1 MQSLEEKTHLKNTFK
16 KVFRAENIL
25 PAILVFLLLYSVIIL
40 LFGRNNIFKYFSNL
54 EKRQVILNEIKT
66 LREENDQLYKQID
79 ELRHNY
85 FVIEKEARENLGLV
99 KENEEIFIFV
109 GEKQPKQE
117 RQDRWIDKVKN
128 IYREY
133 YLDK

>member
-1 MQSLEEKTHLKNTFK
+1 MQSLEEKIHLKNTFK

-25 PAILVFLLLYSVIIL
+25 PAILIFLLLYSIIIL

-54 EKRQVILNEIKT
+54 EKRQAILNEIKA
-66 LREENDQLYKQID
+66 LRKENDQLYKQID
-79 ELRHNY
+79 ELKHNY

>member
-25 PAILVFLLLYSVIIL
+25 PAILIFLLLYSVIIL
-40 LFGRNNIFKYFSNL
+40 LFGRNNIFKYFQNL
-54 EKRQVILNEIKT
+54 EKRKAILSEIKN
-66 LREENDQLYKQID
+66 LREENDNLYKQINQLKD
-79 ELRHNY
+79 NY
-85 FVIEKEARENLGLV
+85 FVIEKQARENLGLV
-99 KENEEIFIFV
+99 KDNEEIFIFI
-109 GEKQPKQE
+109 GKKQPKQK

-133 YLDK
+133 YLNK

>member
-25 PAILVFLLLYSVIIL
+25 PAILIFLLLYSVIIL

-54 EKRQVILNEIKT
+54 EKRQAILNEIKT

-79 ELRHNY
+79 ELKHNY

>member
-54 EKRQVILNEIKT
+54 EKRQAILNEIKT

>member
-25 PAILVFLLLYSVIIL
+25 PAILIFLLLYSVIIL
-40 LFGRNNIFKYFSNL
+40 LFGRNNIFKYFQNL
-54 EKRQVILNEIKT
+54 EKRKAILSEIKN
-66 LREENDQLYKQID
+66 LREENDNLYKQID
-79 ELRHNY
+79 ELKNNY
-85 FVIEKEARENLGLV
+85 FVIEKQARENLGLV
-99 KENEEIFIFV
+99 KDNEEIFIFI
-109 GEKQPKQE
+109 GKKQPKQE

-133 YLDK
+133 YLNK

>member
-1 MQSLEEKTHLKNTFK
+1 MQSLEEKIHLKNTFK

-25 PAILVFLLLYSVIIL
+25 PAILIFLLLYSVIIL

-54 EKRQVILNEIKT
+54 EKRQAILNEIKA
-66 LREENDQLYKQID
+66 LRKENDQLYKQID
-79 ELRHNY
+79 ELKHNY